1 MSKVC
6 SCFSRFLNTAD
17 EPMNRSLGGYP
28 EQEPNMMS
36 CVRDGLRSGASAVA
50 REEEETGRMA
60 GLFYCVVHER

>member
-1 MSKVC
+1 
-6 SCFSRFLNTAD
+6 
-17 EPMNRSLGGYP
+17 MNRSLGGYP